1 MAVSYLSFLLR
12 GSKKD
17 KLITWGRALA
27 LATGVAAAAAALWL
41 MGPSPTPEDQLFAQR
56 GCIPLALDLCEYI
69 ATGGS
74 TSDSAFLQ
82 ALSSGSQ
89 ECQTRLSAAFAA
101 GVPTDR
107 DACFITVS
115 GHAQL

>member
-1 MAVSYLSFLLR
+1 MAVSYLSLLLR
-12 GSKKD
+12 NSKKD
-17 KLITWGRALA
+17 KLITLGRALV
-27 LATGVAAAAAALWL
+27 LATGVAAAAALWL
-41 MGPSPTPEDQLFAQR
+41 MGPSPTPKDQLFAQR

-69 ATGGS
+69 AAGGS

-89 ECQTRLSAAFAA
+89 ECQTKLSAAFAA